1 MNEIMWIVMLIVN
14 FLCITLAHKF
24 FGKKGLFAWIVIA
37 AIVANI
43 QVTKT
48 VNIFGM
54 AASLGNIVYATSF
67 LATDIL
73 NEYYGNNHAKQ
84 GVLIGFFSIL
94 SMTVLMNLAL
104 VFIPIPE
111 DFAHNSLVTIFS
123 VMPRIALGSMAAY
136 LVSQWHDV
144 WAYSFWKKK
153 TGKIFIA
160 NNLSTMVS
168 QAIDTIIFVGIAFI
182 GIFSFSILLEI
193 FITTYVLKVIV
204 AVADTPFVYL
214 AKRHVEK

>member
-24 FGKKGLFAWIVIA
+24 FGKKGLFAWIAIA
-37 AIVANI
+37 AIIANI

-48 VNIFGM
+48 VNIFGV
-54 AASLGNIVYATSF
+54 ASSLGNIVYATSF

-73 NEYYGNNHAKQ
+73 NEYYSKKLAKQ
-84 GVLIGFFSIL
+84 GVLIGFFAVL
-94 SMTVLMNLAL
+94 SMTILMNLAL
-104 VFIPIPE
+104 VFIPVQE
-111 DFAHNSLVTIFS
+111 DFAHSSLVTIFS

-144 WAYSFWKKK
+144 WAYAFWKKR

-160 NNLSTMVS
+160 NNLSTIIS
-168 QAIDTIIFVGIAFI
+168 QLIDTIIFVSIAFI
-182 GIFSFSILLEI
+182 GIFPFGILIEI
-193 FITTYVLKVIV
+193 FITTYILKVIV
-204 AVADTPFVYL
+204 AVIDTPFVYL
-214 AKRHVEK
+214 AKRYVEK